1 MSNGAK
7 RIERRVY
14 TDEFKAEAIKLVIE
28 HGYTCDAA
36 GQKLG
41 VPAKTLANWARPHRR
56 DGRGRLIAQGV
67 QSDDPAALKAEN
79 AELRKQLRR
88 AEMERDILKKFSI
101 YASSQMPGG
110 LT

>member
-1 MSNGAK
+1 MSNGAG

-14 TDEFKAEAIKLVIE
+14 TDEFKAEAIKLVLE

-41 VPAKTLANWARPHRR
+41 VPPKTVANWVRPYRR
-56 DGRGRLIAQGV
+56 DGRGRIVVQGV
-67 QSDDPAALKAEN
+67 PSDDPAVLKAEN

-88 AEMERDILKKFSI
+88 AEMKRDILKKFSI

-110 LT
+110 LP